1 MQTLKQS
8 IIFSGLA
15 LFATSVLAGEPVF
28 TAGEGE
34 VAVEGYDVVAYFT
47 RGEPMEGSPE
57 HAIQWRGVEWRFASE
72 AHLDR
77 FRENPERYAPAYG
90 GHCAF
95 GVANGRKLASSPEY
109 WVIHDG
115 RLYLN
120 LNEDVHGNWTEDL
133 EENIEAAD
141 GNWPDRVD

>member
-1 MQTLKQS
+1 MKIMNQLIVTTS
-8 IIFSGLA
+8 IL
-15 LFATSVLAGEPVF
+15 LFATAVFAGEPVF
-28 TAGEGE
+28 TGEE
-34 VAVEGYDVVAYFT
+34 DDVAVKGYDVVAYFT

-57 HAIQWRGVEWRFASE
+57 YAIQWRGAEWRFASDS
-72 AHLDR
+72 HLDQ

-95 GVANGRKLASSPEY
+95 GVANGRMLASSPEH
-109 WVIHDG
+109 WVIHDD

-141 GNWPDRVD
+141 GNWPNEVD